1 MEDEELRIINEKR
14 MKKLQQIINEKELLK
29 NIKEPLDLDD
39 SNFTQTI
46 NKYPLLLVDF
56 WAPWCGPCR
65 MMSPIIDQVGKEYI
79 GKLVVGKVN
88 VDENP
93 NISSQFGISSIPTLI
108 LFKRGQAV
116 NNIIGSVSKSR
127 IDEMVRTHIEW
138 YYFLVFTLS
147 LVSIFSN

>member
-1 MEDEELRIINEKR
+1 LEDEELRLINEKR
-14 MKKLQQIINEKELLK
+14 MKKLQQIVNEKELLK
-29 NIKEPLDLDD
+29 NIKEPLNLDD
-39 SNFTQTI
+39 SNFAPTI

-93 NISSQFGISSIPTLI
+93 HISGQFGISSIPTLI

-116 NNIIGSVSKSR
+116 NNIIGSVSKGR
-127 IDEMVRTHIEW
+127 IDEMVRMHLE
-138 YYFLVFTLS
+138 
-147 LVSIFSN
+147 

>member
-1 MEDEELRIINEKR
+1 
-14 MKKLQQIINEKELLK
+14 MKKLQQIVNEKELLK
-29 NIKEPLDLDD
+29 NIKEPLNLDD
-39 SNFTQTI
+39 SNFAQTI
-46 NKYPLLLVDF
+46 DKYPLLLVDF

-93 NISSQFGISSIPTLI
+93 NISGQFGISSIPTLI

-127 IDEMVRTHIEW
+127 IDEMVRMHLE
-138 YYFLVFTLS
+138 
-147 LVSIFSN
+147 

>member
-1 MEDEELRIINEKR
+1 LEDEELRIINEKR
-14 MKKLQQIINEKELLK
+14 MKKLQEIVNEKELLK
-29 NIKEPLDLDD
+29 NIKEPLNLDD
-39 SNFTQTI
+39 SNFAQTI

-65 MMSPIIDQVGKEYI
+65 MMSPVIDQVGKEYI

-93 NISSQFGISSIPTLI
+93 NISGQFGISSIPTLI
-108 LFKRGQAV
+108 LFKRGQVV

-127 IDEMVRTHIEW
+127 IDEMVKMHLE
-138 YYFLVFTLS
+138 
-147 LVSIFSN
+147 

>member
-1 MEDEELRIINEKR
+1 MEDEELRLINEKR
-14 MKKLQQIINEKELLK
+14 MKKLQQIVNEKELLK
-29 NIKEPLDLDD
+29 NIKEPLNLDD
-39 SNFTQTI
+39 SNFTPTI

-93 NISSQFGISSIPTLI
+93 HISGQFGISSIPTLI

-116 NNIIGSVSKSR
+116 NNIIGSVSKGR
-127 IDEMVRTHIEW
+127 IDEMVRMHLE
-138 YYFLVFTLS
+138 
-147 LVSIFSN
+147 

>member
-1 MEDEELRIINEKR
+1 
-14 MKKLQQIINEKELLK
+14 MKKLQQIVNEKEVLK
-29 NIKEPLDLDD
+29 HITEPLNLDD
-39 SNFTQTI
+39 SDFAETI
-46 NKYPLLLVDF
+46 NKFPLLLVDF

-65 MMSPIIDQVGKEYI
+65 MMSPIVDQVGKEYQ

-93 NISSQFGISSIPTLI
+93 NISRQFGISSIPTLI

-127 IDEMVRTHIEW
+127 IDEMVRMHLE
-138 YYFLVFTLS
+138 
-147 LVSIFSN
+147 

>member
-1 MEDEELRIINEKR
+1 LEDEELRIINEKR
-14 MKKLQQIINEKELLK
+14 MKKLQQIVNEKELLK
-29 NIKEPLDLDD
+29 NIKEPLNLDD
-39 SNFTQTI
+39 SNFDQTI

-79 GKLVVGKVN
+79 GKVVVGKVN

-93 NISSQFGISSIPTLI
+93 NISAQFGISSIPTLI

-127 IDEMVRTHIEW
+127 IDEMVRMHIE
-138 YYFLVFTLS
+138 
-147 LVSIFSN
+147 

>member
-1 MEDEELRIINEKR
+1 LEDEELRIINEKR
-14 MKKLQQIINEKELLK
+14 MKKLQQIVNEKELLK
-29 NIKEPLDLDD
+29 NIKEPLNLDD
-39 SNFTQTI
+39 SNFAQTI

-93 NISSQFGISSIPTLI
+93 NISGQFGISSIPTLI
-108 LFKRGQAV
+108 LFKSGQAV

-127 IDEMVRTHIEW
+127 IDEMVKIHLE
-138 YYFLVFTLS
+138 
-147 LVSIFSN
+147 

>member
-1 MEDEELRIINEKR
+1 LEDEELRLINEKR
-14 MKKLQQIINEKELLK
+14 MKKLQQIVNEKELLK

-39 SNFTQTI
+39 SNFAQTI

-93 NISSQFGISSIPTLI
+93 NISGQFGISSIPTLI

-116 NNIIGSVSKSR
+116 NNIIGSVSKGR
-127 IDEMVRTHIEW
+127 IDEMVRMHLE
-138 YYFLVFTLS
+138 
-147 LVSIFSN
+147 

>member
-14 MKKLQQIINEKELLK
+14 MKKLQQIVNEKELLK
-29 NIKEPLDLDD
+29 NIKEPLNLDD
-39 SNFTQTI
+39 SNFAQTI

-93 NISSQFGISSIPTLI
+93 NISGQFGISSIPMLI
-108 LFKRGQAV
+108 LFKRGQVV

-127 IDEMVRTHIEW
+127 IDEMVKMHLE
-138 YYFLVFTLS
+138 
-147 LVSIFSN
+147 

>member
-14 MKKLQQIINEKELLK
+14 MKKLQQIINEKEVLK

-46 NKYPLLLVDF
+46 NKFPLLLVDF

-65 MMSPIIDQVGKEYI
+65 MMSPIIDQVGKEYV

-127 IDEMVRTHIEW
+127 IDEMVRTHIE
-138 YYFLVFTLS
+138 
-147 LVSIFSN
+147 

>member
-14 MKKLQQIINEKELLK
+14 MKKLQQIVNEKELLK
-29 NIKEPLDLDD
+29 NIKEPLNLDD
-39 SNFTQTI
+39 SNFAQTI

-93 NISSQFGISSIPTLI
+93 NISGQFGISSIPTLI

-127 IDEMVRTHIEW
+127 IDEMVKMNLE
-138 YYFLVFTLS
+138 
-147 LVSIFSN
+147 

>member
-14 MKKLQQIINEKELLK
+14 MKKLQQIVNEKELLK
-29 NIKEPLDLDD
+29 NIKEPLNLDD
-39 SNFTQTI
+39 SNFAQTI
-46 NKYPLLLVDF
+46 NKYPLVLVDF

-93 NISSQFGISSIPTLI
+93 NISGQFGISSIPTLI
-108 LFKRGQAV
+108 LFKRGQVV

-127 IDEMVRTHIEW
+127 IDEMVKMHLE
-138 YYFLVFTLS
+138 
-147 LVSIFSN
+147 

>member
-1 MEDEELRIINEKR
+1 MEDEELRLINEKR
-14 MKKLQQIINEKELLK
+14 MKKLQQIVNEKELLK
-29 NIKEPLDLDD
+29 NIKEPLKLDD
-39 SNFTQTI
+39 SNFASTI

-93 NISSQFGISSIPTLI
+93 HISGQFGISSIPTLI
-108 LFKRGQAV
+108 LFKRGQVV
-116 NNIIGSVSKSR
+116 NNIIGSVSKGR
-127 IDEMVRTHIEW
+127 IDEMVRMHIE
-138 YYFLVFTLS
+138 
-147 LVSIFSN
+147 

>member
-1 MEDEELRIINEKR
+1 
-14 MKKLQQIINEKELLK
+14 MKKLQQIVNEKELLK
-29 NIKEPLDLDD
+29 NITEPLNLDD
-39 SNFTQTI
+39 SDFAETI
-46 NKYPLLLVDF
+46 NKFPLLLVDF

-65 MMSPIIDQVGKEYI
+65 MMSPIVDQVGKEYQ

-93 NISSQFGISSIPTLI
+93 NISRQFGISSIPTLI

-127 IDEMVRTHIEW
+127 IDEMVRMHLE
-138 YYFLVFTLS
+138 
-147 LVSIFSN
+147 

>member
-14 MKKLQQIINEKELLK
+14 MKKLQQIVNDKELLK
-29 NIKEPLDLDD
+29 NIKEPLNLDD
-39 SNFTQTI
+39 SNFPQAI

-93 NISSQFGISSIPTLI
+93 NISGQFGISSIPTLI
-108 LFKRGQAV
+108 LFKRGQVV

-127 IDEMVRTHIEW
+127 IDEMVKMHLE
-138 YYFLVFTLS
+138 
-147 LVSIFSN
+147 

>member
-1 MEDEELRIINEKR
+1 MEDEELRIINENR
-14 MKKLQQIINEKELLK
+14 MKKLQQIVNEKELLK
-29 NIKEPLDLDD
+29 NIKEPLNLDD
-39 SNFTQTI
+39 SNFPQTI

-56 WAPWCGPCR
+56 WAPWCGPCK

-93 NISSQFGISSIPTLI
+93 NISGQFGISSIPTLI
-108 LFKRGQAV
+108 LFKRGQVV

-127 IDEMVRTHIEW
+127 IDEMVKMHLE
-138 YYFLVFTLS
+138 
-147 LVSIFSN
+147 

>member
-14 MKKLQQIINEKELLK
+14 MKKLQQIVNEKELLK
-29 NIKEPLDLDD
+29 NIKEPLNLDD
-39 SNFTQTI
+39 SNFAQTI

-93 NISSQFGISSIPTLI
+93 NISGQFGISSIPTLI
-108 LFKRGQAV
+108 LFKRGQVV

-127 IDEMVRTHIEW
+127 IDEMVKMHLE
-138 YYFLVFTLS
+138 
-147 LVSIFSN
+147 

>member
-1 MEDEELRIINEKR
+1 LEDEELRIINEKR
-14 MKKLQQIINEKELLK
+14 MKKLQQMVNEKELLK
-29 NIKEPLDLDD
+29 NIKEPLNLDD
-39 SNFTQTI
+39 SNFAQTI

-93 NISSQFGISSIPTLI
+93 NISGQFGISSIPTLI

-127 IDEMVRTHIEW
+127 IDEMVKIHFE
-138 YYFLVFTLS
+138 
-147 LVSIFSN
+147 

>member
-1 MEDEELRIINEKR
+1 LEDEELRIINEKR
-14 MKKLQQIINEKELLK
+14 MKKLQQMVNEKELLK
-29 NIKEPLDLDD
+29 NIKEPLNLDD

-93 NISSQFGISSIPTLI
+93 NISGQFGISSIPTLI

-116 NNIIGSVSKSR
+116 NNIIGSVSKGR
-127 IDEMVRTHIEW
+127 IDEMVRMHIE
-138 YYFLVFTLS
+138 
-147 LVSIFSN
+147 

>member
-14 MKKLQQIINEKELLK
+14 MKKLQQIVNEKELLK
-29 NIKEPLDLDD
+29 NIKEPLNLDD
-39 SNFTQTI
+39 SNFAQTI

-93 NISSQFGISSIPTLI
+93 HISGQFGISSIPTLI

-116 NNIIGSVSKSR
+116 NNIIGSVSKSK
-127 IDEMVRTHIEW
+127 IDEMVRMHLE
-138 YYFLVFTLS
+138 
-147 LVSIFSN
+147 

>member
-1 MEDEELRIINEKR
+1 MEDEELRLINEKR
-14 MKKLQQIINEKELLK
+14 MKKLQQIVNEKELLK
-29 NIKEPLDLDD
+29 NIKEPLNLDD
-39 SNFTQTI
+39 SNFDPAI

-93 NISSQFGISSIPTLI
+93 HISGQFGISSIPTLI

-116 NNIIGSVSKSR
+116 NNIIGSVSKGR
-127 IDEMVRTHIEW
+127 IDEMVKMHLE
-138 YYFLVFTLS
+138 
-147 LVSIFSN
+147 